1 MIAISRR
8 SEMECEDCF
17 EKKTVYEIAIN
28 GNMKKQLCTRCR
40 DKKID
45 KWFDAQA
52 KIKEPEKPQPATR

>member
-8 SEMECEDCF
+8 SEAECEDCF
-17 EKKTVYEIAIN
+17 EKKTVYETVVN
-28 GNMKKQLCTRCR
+28 GSMKKHLCTRCR

-52 KIKEPEKPQPATR
+52 KGQEPPKPKTP